1 MRIFYFYLACFTFSI
16 SYSGLTFHLVY
27 VLQFLHLFFFLGSLY
42 KKRKER
48 NSPIFIT
55 GGDFALLNKES
66 MEVVFYPPHETE
78 RLYLPGCL
86 HFKEMVPGPGE
97 RPVPGLSDS

>member
-1 MRIFYFYLACFTFSI
+1 MVAPFVTHRYPNLP
-16 SYSGLTFHLVY
+16 
-27 VLQFLHLFFFLGSLY
+27 GSWDEYPLY